1 VTSGEYR
8 TTAGRS
14 FAFSGW
20 PPGESPLELF
30 DAGKWLECLHACMFA
45 ASRRELLE
53 DDQLLH
59 ELVHL
64 ALGIDI
70 CTHNTMA
77 GLREEC
83 VRLCPEH
90 T

>member
-1 VTSGEYR
+1 
-8 TTAGRS
+8 
-14 FAFSGW
+14 
-20 PPGESPLELF
+20 
-30 DAGKWLECLHACMFA
+30 MFA

-83 VRLCPEH
+83 ARLCPEH

>member
-1 VTSGEYR
+1 
-8 TTAGRS
+8 
-14 FAFSGW
+14 
-20 PPGESPLELF
+20 
-30 DAGKWLECLHACMFA
+30 
-45 ASRRELLE
+45 LE

-83 VRLCPEH
+83 ARLCPEH